1 MKPRSKLRGAS
12 TYDQGK
18 ASRVAL
24 KVKVSPGAGQAALSQ
39 RANMRCLGG
48 VTAVSP
54 YSISPTLHRSR

>member
-24 KVKVSPGAGQAALSQ
+24 KVSPGAGQAALSQ